1 MKETLY
7 ISHEPNF
14 FELAELII
22 QLDKKN
28 AHYDF
33 ICSME
38 TGEILACRIVGDAWE
53 IHR

>member
-1 MKETLY
+1 MEVLY
-7 ISHEPNF
+7 ISHEPTF
-14 FELAELII
+14 LELASLII
-22 QLDKKN
+22 ELDKRCT
-28 AHYDF
+28 HYDG